1 MKSAP
6 SRRYAFIVHARFR
19 PATPSLPG
27 RALAVFS
34 PVTFTSLSRRRRRRY
49 RRRRCRRG
57 RVVTATGRTTEL
69 FPQKDPRK
77 HALGR
82 IERRGLSAASVYADK
97 TGFSPFFVLR
107 VYYVV

>member
-1 MKSAP
+1 MKSAA
-6 SRRYAFIVHARFR
+6 SRRYVFIVRARFQPPPR
-19 PATPSLPG
+19 SLPS
-27 RALAVFS
+27 RALVVFS
-34 PVTFTSLSRRRRRRY
+34 PVTFTSLNRRRY
-49 RRRRCRRG
+49 RRHRRRCYR

-82 IERRGLSAASVYADK
+82 LERGLATASVYTDK
-97 TGFSPFFVLR
+97 TGFLVFFVLG